1 MTIEENGIPQVKRAR
16 EFKLY
21 TYDGR
26 ILLDLYRG
34 DGRAFSGHKPGK
46 TVFTLKNLA
55 EQGVFCDY
63 PSVYG
68 GRLQKALR
76 SLFPEFPHTAVFAS
90 EASALNFL
98 PQMPADPARGESGSF
113 VLWRPGLPVP
123 SEARQLLVRI
133 PAGGFS
139 RAVAVCGRETLS
151 AAGETLSAVEAGVLT
166 RAVYDWIALAE
177 NGLPTVPEIETVDF
191 VRRGYYLE
199 YKGPDYRECRFRAAE
214 AGILLPPAAEVP
226 AVLPLS
232 ATKGEWGK
240 IRKALG

>member
-1 MTIEENGIPQVKRAR
+1 MINEENGIPPVKRAR

-26 ILLDLYRG
+26 ILSDLYRG
-34 DGRAFSGHKPGK
+34 NGRAFSGHKPGR

-55 EQGVFCDY
+55 EHGVFCAY

-76 SLFPEFPHTAVFAS
+76 SLFPEFPHAAVFAS
-90 EASALNFL
+90 EAAALRVL
-98 PQMPADPARGESGSF
+98 PQMPADPARGESGSA

-123 SEARQLLVRI
+123 AEAQLLLVRV

-139 RAVAVCGRETLS
+139 GAAAVCGRRPLPDGDILS
-151 AAGETLSAVEAGVLT
+151 PVEAGVLT
-166 RAVYDWIALAE
+166 RAVYDWIALAAD
-177 NGLPTVPEIETVDF
+177 GLPAAPDIETTDF

-199 YKGPDYRECRFRAAE
+199 YKGTDYAARRLKALE
-214 AGILLPPAAEVP
+214 AGVLLPPLAADP
-226 AVLPLS
+226 AILPLT

-240 IRKALG
+240 IKKALE

>member
-1 MTIEENGIPQVKRAR
+1 MIIEESGIPPVKRAR

-55 EQGVFCDY
+55 EHGVFCAY

-90 EASALNFL
+90 EAAALRIL
-98 PQMPADPARGESGSF
+98 PQMPADPARGESGLT

-123 SEARQLLVRI
+123 AETQLLLVRI

-139 RAVAVCGRETLS
+139 RAVAVCGRE
-151 AAGETLSAVEAGVLT
+151 AVPADGETLSPVEAGVLT
-166 RAVYDWIALAE
+166 RAVYDWMASAAD
-177 NGLPTVPEIETVDF
+177 GLPAAPETETVDF
-191 VRRGYYLE
+191 IRRGYYLE
-199 YKGPDYRECRFRAAE
+199 YKGTDYAARRLKALE
-214 AGILLPPAAEVP
+214 SGVLLPPCAGIP

-240 IRKALG
+240 IAKALK